1 VLLPSPSGAQV
12 NADGRPHSDTA
23 HVLEASG
30 QVLVATAPPLY
41 VVSRVVGGLRVLLVR
56 FVTLRQRGLVF

>member
-1 VLLPSPSGAQV
+1 
-12 NADGRPHSDTA
+12 
-23 HVLEASG
+23 VLEASG